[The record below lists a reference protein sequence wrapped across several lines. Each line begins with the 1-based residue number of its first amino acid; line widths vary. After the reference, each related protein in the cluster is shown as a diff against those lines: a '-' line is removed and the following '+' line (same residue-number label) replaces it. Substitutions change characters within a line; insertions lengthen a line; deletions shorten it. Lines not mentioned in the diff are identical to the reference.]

1 MVATF
6 KEQGFAAIEGT
17 GWIGVYA
24 PAKTSAALIN
34 QMSAAIRSAL
44 KGPELRER
52 FVNLGYEPTGTTP
65 EQLAAIMAADTAR
78 WGPIIKASGF
88 TAD

>member
-1 MVATF
+1 MATF

-24 PAKTSAALIN
+24 PAKTPAAMID
-34 QMSAAIRSAL
+34 QVSAAIAGAL
-44 KGPELRER
+44 KNPELRDR

-65 EQLAAIMAADTAR
+65 EQLSAIMAADTAR

-88 TAD
+88 IGD